1 MRGESGNPAAVVRP
15 PAVHLHAFDVYPFAA
30 RASVHGWQTGAAM
43 SAERRAIAAG
53 VLIGGIL
60 VATVFVTFAVRSW
73 RHEREV
79 AERAAALTGGDPEA
93 GREALRRLGCTTC
106 HSVPGVPG
114 ANGLVGPP
122 LAHLASR
129 AYIAGVLPNTAAN
142 LIVWIR
148 WPQGVLPKNAMPN
161 LGASEADGRNIAAY
175 LYTLE

>member
-1 MRGESGNPAAVVRP
+1 
-15 PAVHLHAFDVYPFAA
+15 
-30 RASVHGWQTGAAM
+30 M
-43 SAERRAIAAG
+43 SAKERAIAAG
-53 VLIGGIL
+53 IL
-60 VATVFVTFAVRSW
+60 VSVILAATIGAAFAARSW

-79 AERAAALTGGDPEA
+79 VERATALTGGDPDE
-93 GREALRRLGCTTC
+93 GRKALRRLGCVTC

-122 LAHLASR
+122 LAHMASR

-148 WPQGVLPKNAMPN
+148 WPQGVLPKNGMPD